1 MTFSTLVRKTPMAR
15 GKSTLKRTPFKASA
29 PKPRKISPPKV
40 KDTPKPRI
48 TTTAVERAHMG
59 RVAALGCVAC
69 RNMGYR
75 GTPAEIH
82 HVRAFAGAGQR
93 TTSFH
98 TVPLCAV
105 HHRLGGSGVAFHA
118 GKLSFERNHGTE
130 ADLLHQTL
138 RMLGFEIEPE
148 DLPRPDL
155 GTLLYPKD

>member
-1 MTFSTLVRKTPMAR
+1 MTAPALPRKITLRRKAPM
-15 GKSTLKRTPFKASA
+15 KRTGLKASA
-29 PKPRKISPPKV
+29 PKPRKIAPPKV

-48 TTTAVERAHMG
+48 TTTAVEREHMG

-75 GTPAEIH
+75 GTPGEIH

-98 TVPLCAV
+98 TIALCPT

-118 GKLSFERNHGTE
+118 GPRSFEKNHGTE
-130 ADLLHQTL
+130 AELLHQTL
-138 RMLGFEIEPE
+138 RMLGFDVEPE

-155 GTLLYPKD
+155 GALLYPKD